1 MSEIACLH
9 QLSYDIVDCGKDVS
23 ALMRGQG
30 PTRTL
35 MSHPT
40 GSSWRICLL
49 LFLLALGLRL
59 GYAALVWSG
68 PLGNADSPAY
78 EDLAVKI
85 ISSKTYQTNESG
97 GPGGFPPDLQRPPGY
112 PAYLA
117 GVNYLGGSSLSNS
130 RHRTSLVQCV
140 MGAAFALVLAI
151 LVAALSSPT
160 IGAISAGFF
169 AADWV
174 TIVYTPLA
182 ISETLYC
189 VVLGVAILVYGLA
202 LSKQRGSLA
211 LFAGLLLGCAAL
223 VKPAAQVLLLA
234 LLIGWIFW
242 RPRRWTGLLFLVT
255 YMACVLPWMT
265 RNEHKY
271 GVFTLSTVGIADLY
285 FYIGE
290 GALHTY
296 PLSDVAGAQVTADV
310 NQLDLEWRAR
320 PLSAGER
327 SRQMMH
333 EALAVI
339 VSHWPTVLKEAS
351 IGLLRTSLGTA
362 SVTAAGSMKP
372 HPGHAAK
379 LLLNALPLVQI
390 CAIWL
395 LAIYGSV
402 VSGGLGRN
410 LRVLLVASV
419 LCVLLPAAAP
429 LGQSRFRVPAMPML
443 CVLAAAGAAGV
454 LTRYRALAPEEV
466 PVSGC

>member
-1 MSEIACLH
+1 
-9 QLSYDIVDCGKDVS
+9 
-23 ALMRGQG
+23 MRGQG
-30 PTRTL
+30 PTRSL

-59 GYAALVWSG
+59 GYTALVWSG
-68 PLGNADSPAY
+68 PLGNADSAAY
-78 EDLAVKI
+78 EDLAAKI
-85 ISSKTYQTNESG
+85 ISSQAYQTNESA
-97 GPGGFPPDLQRPPGY
+97 GPGGFPADLQRPPGY
-112 PAYLA
+112 PAYLVA
-117 GVNYLGGSSLSNS
+117 VNYQRESGLANN
-130 RHRTSLVQCV
+130 RHRTALVQCV
-140 MGAAFALVLAI
+140 TGAAFALLLAI
-151 LVAALSSPT
+151 FVSALSSPT
-160 IGAISAGFF
+160 IGGLSAGFF

-174 TIVYTPLA
+174 TIVHTPLA

-189 VVLGVAILVYGLA
+189 VALGAAVLTYGLA

-211 LFAGLLLGCAAL
+211 LVAGLLLGCAAL

-234 LLIGWIFW
+234 FLIGWIFW
-242 RPRRWTGLLFLVT
+242 RPRRWAGLLFLVS
-255 YMACVLPWMT
+255 YMACVLPWMA

-271 GVFTLSTVGIADLY
+271 GVFTLSTVGVANLY

-296 PLSDVAGAQVTADV
+296 PLSDVGGAQITADV
-310 NQLDLEWRAR
+310 NRLDLEWRLR

-333 EALAVI
+333 EASTII
-339 VSHWPTVLKEAS
+339 VSRWPTVLKESS

-362 SVTAAGSMKP
+362 SVTAADSMRP
-372 HPGHAAK
+372 HPGRASK
-379 LLLNALPLVQI
+379 LLLNTVPLAQI

-402 VSGGLGRN
+402 VSGGLSRN
-410 LRVLLVASV
+410 LKVLLVASV
-419 LCVLLPAAAP
+419 LCELLPAAAP
-429 LGQSRFRVPAMPML
+429 LGQSRFRIPAMPML
-443 CVLAAAGAAGV
+443 CVLAATGAAGL
-454 LTRYRALAPEEV
+454 LTRYHALAPEEV

>member
-1 MSEIACLH
+1 
-9 QLSYDIVDCGKDVS
+9 
-23 ALMRGQG
+23 MRGQG

-117 GVNYLGGSSLSNS
+117 AVNYLGGSSLSNS
-130 RHRTSLVQCV
+130 RHRTSLVQCG

-296 PLSDVAGAQVTADV
+296 PLSDVAVLKLRRMSISSIW
-310 NQLDLEWRAR
+310 N
-320 PLSAGER
+320 GER
-327 SRQMMH
+327 
-333 EALAVI
+333 
-339 VSHWPTVLKEAS
+339 
-351 IGLLRTSLGTA
+351 
-362 SVTAAGSMKP
+362 
-372 HPGHAAK
+372 
-379 LLLNALPLVQI
+379 
-390 CAIWL
+390 
-395 LAIYGSV
+395 
-402 VSGGLGRN
+402 
-410 LRVLLVASV
+410 
-419 LCVLLPAAAP
+419 AP
-429 LGQSRFRVPAMPML
+429 
-443 CVLAAAGAAGV
+443 
-454 LTRYRALAPEEV
+454 
-466 PVSGC
+466 